1 MTMDDTLQIN
11 DAEEANELLRRATD
25 AKFQAQATLRS
36 LTAELG
42 TARQSLAMA
51 ISAWQ
56 RGIQI
61 TPEQLQRQHVEQ
73 QHQRRVTDPKW
84 SAAAQ
89 YARRTMAVGN
99 IKGSKHSGPVAGMTK
114 TQLMTKQIR
123 ERGEALPFSWKATPD
138 APPGSA
144 D

>member
-1 MTMDDTLQIN
+1 MSDTDIVIN
-11 DAEEANELLRRATD
+11 DRAEGEELLLRCTSARISLQHHLKMLKQSVKTARVVL
-25 AKFQAQATLRS
+25 AQAVAS
-36 LTAELG
+36 
-42 TARQSLAMA
+42 
-51 ISAWQ
+51 WQ
-56 RGIQI
+56 RGII
-61 TPEQLQRQHVEQ
+61 PTADQLLQANAAE
-73 QHQRRVTDPKW
+73 QHQRRITDPKF

-99 IKGSKHSGPVAGMTK
+99 IKGSKYSGPVAGMTK

-123 ERGEALPFSWKATPD
+123 ERGKALPFSWKATPD